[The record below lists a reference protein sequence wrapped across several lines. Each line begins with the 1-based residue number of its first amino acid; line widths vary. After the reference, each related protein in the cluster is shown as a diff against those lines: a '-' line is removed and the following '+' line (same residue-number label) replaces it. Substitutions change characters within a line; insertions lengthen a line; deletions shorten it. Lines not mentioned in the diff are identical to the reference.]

1 MRATIILLSA
11 GLVLAGCQK
20 KAEEST
26 PAAATTHTIN
36 NSMTQVMEPSAEAIW
51 DTMSKAY
58 NDKGD
63 ALDPSKLTEADWKTI
78 ADASAAMK
86 ARTEEIANAKT
97 HVVAAPNEPILGSQA
112 VGTASPPG
120 PEWAA
125 VGAAHVQKLIEAQPA
140 LFKQKALALVDS
152 MARINRAAGSKDVVT
167 LYQVGSE
174 LDEVCDSCHEP
185 FWGTDEPPPAAK

>member
-1 MRATIILLSA
+1 MRATTIILLTA
-11 GLVLAGCQK
+11 GLLLGGCQK
-20 KAEEST
+20 KTEDVAV
-26 PAAATTHTIN
+26 ATHTIN

-63 ALDPSKLTEADWKTI
+63 ALDPSKLSEADWKAI

-86 ARTEEIANAKT
+86 ARAAEIANAES
-97 HVVAAPNEPILGSQA
+97 HIVAAKNEPILGSQA

-125 VGAAHVQKLIEAQPA
+125 VGPEHVQKLIEAKPA

-152 MARINRAAGSKDVVT
+152 MDKINRAAGSKDVVT
-167 LYQVGSE
+167 LYKVGSE

-185 FWGTDEPPPAAK
+185 FWGTDQPPPAAK